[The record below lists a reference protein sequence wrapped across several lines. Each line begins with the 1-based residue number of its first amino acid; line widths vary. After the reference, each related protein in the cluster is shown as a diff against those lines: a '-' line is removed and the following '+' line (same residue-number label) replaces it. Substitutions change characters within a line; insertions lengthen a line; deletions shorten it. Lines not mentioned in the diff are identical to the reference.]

1 MFLICNQQ
9 CKSTDGIHIWHEWN
23 WWCFCCLRAVP
34 IVLKFCSELIEM
46 YGVVDGIYRLSGISS
61 NIQRLRFVVWCIFL
75 TLKSSYCQMRMLHYS
90 DQCDSKLQLH
100 EVVLELLLSI
110 SVLLCIVIVVFLH
123 PYLCILVLLS
133 VFFCLTL
140 LADLSFCKQNYF

>member
-1 MFLICNQQ
+1 
-9 CKSTDGIHIWHEWN
+9 
-23 WWCFCCLRAVP
+23 
-34 IVLKFCSELIEM
+34 M

-75 TLKSSYCQMRMLHYS
+75 TSKSSYCRMRMLHYS
-90 DQCDSKLQLH
+90 DQCDSKLQWH

-110 SVLLCIVIVVFLH
+110 SVWLCIVIVVFLH

-133 VFFCLTL
+133 VFFLPHIVG
-140 LADLSFCKQNYF
+140 